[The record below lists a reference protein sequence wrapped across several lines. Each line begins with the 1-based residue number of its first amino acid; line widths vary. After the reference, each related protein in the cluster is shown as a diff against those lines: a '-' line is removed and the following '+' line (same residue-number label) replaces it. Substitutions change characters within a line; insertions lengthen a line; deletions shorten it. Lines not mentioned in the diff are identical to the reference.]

1 MADEKKCA
9 HTECKCVVPQNEKY
23 CSEYCHDAHTE
34 RETEIQ
40 CDCKHPPC
48 ALD

>member
-9 HTECKCVVPQNEKY
+9 HTSCLCTVPAQEKY
-23 CSEYCHDAHTE
+23 CSDYCHDAQDVHD
-34 RETEIQ
+34 TEIQ

-48 ALD
+48 AL

>member
-9 HTECKCVVPQNEKY
+9 HSECRCMVSREEKY
-23 CSEYCHDAHTE
+23 CSDYCKDAQDVGD
-34 RETEIQ
+34 TEIQ

-48 ALD
+48 EL